1 MHTMSTGQLA
11 LPSSSR
17 ALRDLLLGAL
27 GTPQQR
33 PLGGNTGLP
42 AGAVDLIEHNVV
54 LAVTPVTERLFDAA
68 LVRHAAASSRDVV
81 LVRSGLHPETLDP
94 VRVDVALRSSCGGPI
109 LVPNLSLWRGADGSL
124 HLVPERHDLFIAVAG
139 HGLDVLLV
147 APWDTLDERDDGLTR
162 AAAEVVRAVRRTRAG
177 E

>member
-1 MHTMSTGQLA
+1 MHTISTGQLA

-27 GTPQQR
+27 VEPQPR
-33 PLGGNTGLP
+33 PLGGNIGLP
-42 AGAVDLIEHNVV
+42 AGAVDLMEHNIV

-68 LVRHAAASSRDVV
+68 LICHAAASSRDVL
-81 LVRSGLHPETLDP
+81 LVRAGLHPETLDP

-109 LVPNLSLWRGADGSL
+109 LVPDLSLWRGTDGSL
-124 HLVPERHDLFIAVAG
+124 HLVPERHDLFVAVAS

-147 APWDTLDERDDGLTR
+147 APWNSWEERADGLTR
-162 AAAEVVRAVRRTRAG
+162 AAAEVVRRTRRSRS
-177 E
+177 